1 MAELLN
7 VKPTR
12 MELLNLKRRIKLAK
26 KGHKLLKDK
35 QDALIMEFF
44 TIYDEALSLRQELS
58 QKMEEAFK
66 ALQMAEIDVGM
77 LRLKEISL
85 SVEPNK
91 EVEIRKRNVMGVPV
105 PLIEAEGFRR
115 SAKDRGYAFVSSS
128 PRVDLAAEKFEEVLD
143 LAVRLAEVEETLKR
157 LAREIEV
164 TKRRVNALEY
174 IIIPRMEATVKF
186 IKQRLDEM
194 ERENFFRLKR
204 VKALIEARAQAEG
217 AEGS

>member
-35 QDALIMEFF
+35 QDALVMEFF
-44 TIYDEALSLRQELS
+44 TIYDEALSLREELGM
-58 QKMEEAFK
+58 KMAEAFA
-66 ALQMAEIDVGM
+66 ALQAAEIDVGT
-77 LRLKEISL
+77 LRLREIGL
-85 SVEPNK
+85 SVKPNR
-91 EVEIRKRNVMGVPV
+91 EVEIRRRNVMGVPV
-105 PLIEAEGFRR
+105 PLIEAESFRR
-115 SAKDRGYAFVSSS
+115 STNERGYALVSSS
-128 PRVDLAAEKFEEVLD
+128 AKVDLAAEKFEEVLD

-157 LAREIEV
+157 LAKEIEV

-204 VKALIEARAQAEG
+204 VKALIEARTQAEG
-217 AEGS
+217 S

>member
-12 MELLNLKRRIKLAK
+12 MELLNLKRRIQLAK

-35 QDALIMEFF
+35 QDALVMEFF
-44 TIYDEALSLRQELS
+44 TIYDEALQLRRELNL
-58 QKMEEAFK
+58 KMKEAFE
-66 ALQMAEIDVGM
+66 ALQMAEIDVGT

-85 SVEPNK
+85 SVKPNR

-105 PLIEAEGFRR
+105 PLIEAESFRR
-115 SAKDRGYAFVSSS
+115 NAGERGYAFVSSS
-128 PRVDLAAEKFEEVLD
+128 AKVDLVAEKFEEVLD
-143 LAVRLAEVEETLKR
+143 LVVRLAEVEETLKR

-204 VKALIEARAQAEG
+204 VKALIEARG
-217 AEGS
+217 GS

>member
-12 MELLNLKRRIKLAK
+12 MELLNLKRRITLAK

-44 TIYDEALSLRQELS
+44 TIYDEALQLRKELNE
-58 QKMEEAFK
+58 KMEVAFDALLRAQIEVGTLQLREA
-66 ALQMAEIDVGM
+66 A
-77 LRLKEISL
+77 L
-85 SVEPNK
+85 SVNPNK
-91 EVEIRKRNVMGVPV
+91 ELEIKQRNVMGVPV
-105 PLIEAEGFRR
+105 PLIEAESFKRNV
-115 SAKDRGYAFVSSS
+115 DERGYAFVSTS
-128 PRVDLAAEKFEEVLD
+128 PALDAAAEKFEEVLD

-157 LAREIEV
+157 LAKEIET

-204 VKALIEARAQAEG
+204 VKALIEARAQG
-217 AEGS
+217 GGD

>member
-12 MELLNLKRRIKLAK
+12 MELLNLKRRIALAR

-44 TIYDEALSLRQELS
+44 TIYDEALNLRHELG
-58 QKMEEAFK
+58 QKMAEAYGV
-66 ALQMAEIDVGM
+66 LQMAEIDVGT
-77 LRLKEISL
+77 LRLREIGL
-85 SVEPNK
+85 SVKPNR
-91 EVEIRKRNVMGVPV
+91 EVDIKRRNVMGVPV
-105 PLIEAEGFRR
+105 PLIEAQSFRR
-115 SAKDRGYAFVSSS
+115 SASERGYPFVSTTS
-128 PRVDLAAEKFEEVLD
+128 RVDAASEKFEEVLD
-143 LAVRLAEVEETLKR
+143 LVVRLAEVEETLKR

-186 IKQRLDEM
+186 IKQRLDEI

-204 VKALIEARAQAEG
+204 VKALIEARAQAG
-217 AEGS
+217 GS

>member
-12 MELLNLKRRIKLAK
+12 MELLNLKRRIQLAK

-35 QDALIMEFF
+35 QDALVMEFF
-44 TIYDEALSLRQELS
+44 TIYDEALQLREELGM
-58 QKMEEAFK
+58 KMEEAFK
-66 ALQMAEIDVGM
+66 ALQSAEIDVGT
-77 LRLKEISL
+77 LHLKEISL
-85 SVEPNK
+85 SVKPNR
-91 EVEIRKRNVMGVPV
+91 EVNVKKRNVMGVPV
-105 PLIEAEGFRR
+105 PLIEAKSFRR
-115 SAKDRGYAFVSSS
+115 GAEERGYAFVSSS
-128 PRVDLAAEKFEEVLD
+128 SRVDLAAEKFEEALD
-143 LAVRLAEVEETLKR
+143 LTVRLAEVEETLKR
-157 LAREIEV
+157 LAKEIET

-204 VKALIEARAQAEG
+204 VKALIEARNR

>member
-12 MELLNLKRRIKLAK
+12 MELLNLKRRISLAK

-35 QDALIMEFF
+35 QDALVMEFF
-44 TIYDEALSLRQELS
+44 TIYDEALQLREELGR
-58 QKMEEAFK
+58 KMADAFR
-66 ALQMAEIDVGM
+66 ALQSAEIDVGT
-77 LRLKEISL
+77 LRLKEIGL
-85 SVEPNK
+85 SVKPNR
-91 EVEIRKRNVMGVPV
+91 EVEIKTRNVMGVPV
-105 PLIEAEGFRR
+105 PLIEADSFRR
-115 SAKDRGYAFVSSS
+115 SVNERGYSFVSSS
-128 PRVDLAAEKFEEVLD
+128 AKVDLAAEKFEEVLD

-186 IKQRLDEM
+186 IKGRLDEM

-217 AEGS
+217 S

>member
-44 TIYDEALSLRQELS
+44 TIYDEALTLRRELNL
-58 QKMEEAFK
+58 KMGEAFK
-66 ALQMAEIDVGM
+66 ALQMAEIDVGT
-77 LRLKEISL
+77 LRLREIGL
-85 SVEPNK
+85 SVKPNR
-91 EVEIRKRNVMGVPV
+91 EVEIRKRNVMGVAV
-105 PLIEAEGFRR
+105 PLIEAESFRR
-115 SAKDRGYAFVSSS
+115 SAGERGYAFVSSS
-128 PRVDLAAEKFEEVLD
+128 AKVDVAADKFEEVLD

-157 LAREIEV
+157 LAKEIET

-204 VKALIEARAQAEG
+204 VKALIEARAQAG
-217 AEGS
+217 A

>member
-44 TIYDEALSLRQELS
+44 TIYDEALSLREELGR
-58 QKMEEAFK
+58 KMEEAFK

-77 LRLKEISL
+77 LRLREISL
-85 SVEPNK
+85 SVEPNR
-91 EVEIRKRNVMGVPV
+91 EIEIKRRNVMGVSV
-105 PLIEAEGFRR
+105 PLIEAESFRR
-115 SAKDRGYAFVSSS
+115 STSDRGYAFVSSS
-128 PRVDLAAEKFEEVLD
+128 AKVDLAAEKFEEVLD

-217 AEGS
+217 S